1 MRGFSLV
8 VLSLWSMA
16 VGAVDVPNGS
26 VEFRQ
31 QDGQYFFRASNA
43 DLKSALES
51 IESQTDLR
59 IHYSVLPV
67 AIISATCVA
76 DSIQQ
81 LLHCLLDGKVDMA
94 VRETQGRNSTS
105 ALEVWLLGSAIT
117 GVDTSCTSGE
127 PHHPASGP
135 SASAYSKEGD
145 EPSDEQKLEF
155 RKQMAVSGTPDQRT
169 QAFSY
174 LASNADSEDRDVR
187 QIFEAA
193 IAEDNVEVKSQA
205 LAALIRWEGE
215 QQASAQ
221 LQQALHDPEVSVR
234 LMALQHIDESTAL
247 IRQMLRDE
255 DETVRQFAAMKL
267 QNR

>member
-1 MRGFSLV
+1 VRGFSIV
-8 VLSLWSMA
+8 VLSLLSMA
-16 VGAVDVPNGS
+16 VGAADLSSGS
-26 VEFRQ
+26 AEFRQ
-31 QDGQYFFRASNA
+31 QAGQYFFRANNA
-43 DLKSALES
+43 DLKAALHG

-67 AIISATCVA
+67 ATISATCVA

-94 VRETQGRNSTS
+94 VRETQGRNTTS
-105 ALEVWLLGSAIT
+105 ALEVWLLGSSIT
-117 GVDTSCTSGE
+117 GVDTRCTSGE
-127 PHHPASGP
+127 GHTVSEP
-135 SASAYSKEGD
+135 SASAFSKEGD
-145 EPSDEQKLEF
+145 EPSAEQKLEF

-174 LASNADSEDRDVR
+174 LASNADSDDRDVR
-187 QIFEAA
+187 HIFEAA

-247 IRQMLRDE
+247 IQQMLQDE